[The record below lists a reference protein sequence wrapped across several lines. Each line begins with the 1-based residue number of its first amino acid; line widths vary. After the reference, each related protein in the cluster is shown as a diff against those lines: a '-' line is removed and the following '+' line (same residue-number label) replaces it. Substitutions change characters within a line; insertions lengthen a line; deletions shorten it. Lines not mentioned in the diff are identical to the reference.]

1 MRILFLFLL
10 TFALF
15 AEEWREP
22 DAQYRLTVNHD
33 VPGECGFLDFMK
45 ICLPASLEN

>member
-22 DAQYRLTVNHD
+22 DAQYRLTVIMMFQANA
-33 VPGECGFLDFMK
+33 VFW
-45 ICLPASLEN
+45 IS